1 MHLSG
6 NPPRS
11 PAHRESDRV
20 PALTETFECLRTA
33 NEEAMSCVASQLQR
47 ADEERKSLGH
57 WLAIVES
64 DLARTSEDA
73 ANWEERA
80 KNAEMERES
89 YERGLESLHEE
100 TGMLLKRL
108 EEQLDIESK
117 VCSTE
122 NS

>member
-1 MHLSG
+1 
-6 NPPRS
+6 
-11 PAHRESDRV
+11 
-20 PALTETFECLRTA
+20 
-33 NEEAMSCVASQLQR
+33 
-47 ADEERKSLGH
+47 
-57 WLAIVES
+57 LAIVES